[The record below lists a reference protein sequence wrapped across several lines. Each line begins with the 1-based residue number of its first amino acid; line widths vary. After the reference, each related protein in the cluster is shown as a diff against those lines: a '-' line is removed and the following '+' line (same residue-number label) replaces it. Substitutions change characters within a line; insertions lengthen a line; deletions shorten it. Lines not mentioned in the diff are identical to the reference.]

1 MLMLLL
7 VSNIGFVADKEPEDG
22 DEVVGESEEDDGLVG
37 GGEGSVFVARFE
49 SWLGTR
55 NTGGA
60 RIAGGRV

>member
-7 VSNIGFVADKEPEDG
+7 VSNIGFVADEEPKDV
-22 DEVVGESEEDDGLVG
+22 DEVVGEGEEDDEVVG
-37 GGEGSVFVARFE
+37 GGEESVFVARFE